1 MSTKS
6 KYSDSNS
13 KVKQGGDEQTTKTV
27 QEARQGVSEEANA
40 VSLKKWDR
48 NENRGKLRFFVTYT
62 GVKLPFKLVNELQAS
77 EVENR
82 NTYFQGYFEENDRL
96 TGFDKLAYGEIEL
109 AHRYT
114 YHGNGKL
121 SAAEIT
127 DIDGETTMLIF
138 DTEGSPA

>member
-1 MSTKS
+1 MGTAS
-6 KYSDSNS
+6 
-13 KVKQGGDEQTTKTV
+13 
-27 QEARQGVSEEANA
+27 
-40 VSLKKWDR
+40 
-48 NENRGKLRFFVTYT
+48 NENRGKARFFVTYT

-82 NTYFQGYFEENDRL
+82 NTYFQGYFDENDRL

-114 YHGNGKL
+114 YHSNGKL